1 MFQDTHDSAIAE
13 GGKEFLGH
21 IIRVVEV
28 DEFAILHD
36 SANADMSMFATAGN
50 ALDRFS
56 LKVTSRPFS
65 LEYFTYDDTGLDFII
80 SRLYRIAC
88 VFPVDFQLFEN
99 VDQITGIIN
108 LGFDASD
115 FFMTHFRFKTIET
128 ETFDSLF
135 QSRTDYA
142 VSTLPVRFLQFLG
155 NGKVAGSYFPGSG
168 S

>member
-36 SANADMSMFATAGN
+36 SANANMSMFATAGN
-50 ALDRFS
+50 ALDW
-56 LKVTSRPFS
+56 FS
-65 LEYFTYDDTGLDFII
+65 LEGNFEAVFTEYFTDDDTSLDFII

-108 LGFDASD
+108 LGFDATD
-115 FFMTHFRFKTIET
+115 FFMTAC
-128 ETFDSLF
+128 
-135 QSRTDYA
+135 SRA
-142 VSTLPVRFLQFLG
+142 VRTTP
-155 NGKVAGSYFPGSG
+155 
-168 S
+168 